1 MRKRY
6 RNLGFSIG
14 RLPTG
19 QKNCLT
25 DVPGVAVGHET
36 LQYKIDDENDA
47 CTGVTAILPHQG
59 NIFQHKVIAAS
70 HILNGFGKS
79 TGLVQLNELGR
90 LESPIMLTNTF
101 GVPQVTQGTLEYLL
115 NQNTDIGNT
124 TGTANVVVGECNDS
138 YLNAIRKFPVTPRH
152 AQQAINAASTKQVT
166 EGAVGA
172 GSGMVCCEFKGGI
185 GTSSRVVNTE
195 AETYT
200 LGCLVLSNFGK
211 KQDLLYYN
219 KDMQQSETADD
230 FPKSD
235 QADGSIMIVLATNA
249 PVNERQLKRISKRCG
264 IGLGRTGS
272 HMANGSGDIVIAF
285 SNASTLPH
293 YQTDS
298 LEKNVQL
305 RDDHTVMTDLFTAAS
320 EVTQEAILN
329 SLTMAETTTGH
340 NNRTVEALPYN
351 FLKKDQFI

>member
-6 RNLGFSIG
+6 RELGFSIG

-19 QKNCLT
+19 EKNCIT
-25 DVPGVAVGHET
+25 DVPDVAVGHQT
-36 LQYKIDDENDA
+36 LQYNIDEENQA
-47 CTGVTAILPHQG
+47 CTGVTAILPHQE
-59 NIFQHKVIAAS
+59 NTFQNKVIAAS
-70 HILNGFGKS
+70 HVLNGFGKS

-101 GVPQVTQGTLEYLL
+101 GVPQVAQGTLEYLL
-115 NQNTDIGNT
+115 DQNPDIGNT

-138 YLNAIRKFPVTPRH
+138 YLNAIRKFPVTSLH
-152 AQQAINAASTKQVT
+152 AQQAITSASTKQVT

-172 GSGMVCCEFKGGI
+172 GSGMICCEFKGGI

-211 KQDLLYYN
+211 KNDLLYYN
-219 KDMQQSETADD
+219 KDMPHSETAVDLLK
-230 FPKSD
+230 PS
-235 QADGSIMIVLATNA
+235 QADGSIMIILATNA

-285 SNASTLPH
+285 SNASTFPH
-293 YQTDS
+293 YQESS
-298 LEKNVQL
+298 LEKSVQL
-305 RDDHTVMTDLFTAAS
+305 REDHPIMTDLFTAAS
-320 EVTQEAILN
+320 EATQEAILN

-340 NNRTVEALPYN
+340 KRRTVEAFPYDL
-351 FLKKDQFI
+351 LKK

>member
-6 RNLGFSIG
+6 RELGFSIG
-14 RLPTG
+14 KLPTG
-19 QKNCLT
+19 EKNCIT
-25 DVPGVAVGHET
+25 DVPDVAVGHQT
-36 LQYKIDDENDA
+36 LQHNIDEENQA
-47 CTGVTAILPHQG
+47 CTGVTAILPHQE
-59 NIFQHKVIAAS
+59 NIFQNKVIAAS
-70 HILNGFGKS
+70 HVLNGFGKS

-101 GVPQVTQGTLEYLL
+101 GVPQVAQGTLEYLL
-115 NQNTDIGNT
+115 DQNTDIGNT

-152 AQQAINAASTKQVT
+152 AQQAITSASTKQVT

-195 AETYT
+195 EETYM

-211 KQDLLYYN
+211 KDDLLYYN
-219 KDMQQSETADD
+219 KDMQHSEAVVDSQKPNQT
-230 FPKSD
+230 
-235 QADGSIMIVLATNA
+235 DGSIMIVLATNA
-249 PVNERQLKRISKRCG
+249 PVNERQLKRISKRSG

-285 SNASTLPH
+285 SSASTLPH
-293 YQTDS
+293 YQDSS
-298 LEKNVQL
+298 LEKSVQL
-305 RDDHTVMTDLFTAAS
+305 RDDHPIMTDLFTAAS
-320 EVTQEAILN
+320 EATQEAILN

-340 NNRTVEALPYN
+340 KNRTVEAFPYYL
-351 FLKKDQFI
+351 LKK